1 MFYSRVLSSFL
12 SFAVCVFFLA
22 RCFIKTFSWNRMFYN
37 MLAILLFSATPSIP
51 FKQLSAFHF
60 NLNHSTFFHVRHGS
74 LQWLV
79 FFRHFYCLGDGV
91 MCTVY
96 NAKNIIY

>member
-1 MFYSRVLSSFL
+1 
-12 SFAVCVFFLA
+12 
-22 RCFIKTFSWNRMFYN
+22 MFYN

-74 LQWLV
+74 LQWLG
-79 FFRHFYCLGDGV
+79 FFFAIS
-91 MCTVY
+91 TVW
-96 NAKNIIY
+96 AME